1 MAKADLYATLGVAPE
16 ADSDSIR
23 KAFRKLARKYHPDVN
38 QDDPAKADKF
48 KEISFANEV
57 LSDEKK
63 RGLYDEFGVTGLDPN
78 FNAEQARAQQH
89 WGAQRPSGDGRH
101 ANFGGDFDLDDLLN
115 RFSRGGG
122 GGFGGFGFGRQE
134 PQRGQDAE
142 GKVSVDFLDAVRGG
156 TVTIHLHGRGPL
168 QVTIPPGADGGT
180 RIRLS
185 GQGTAGV
192 NGGPAGDLFLQLH
205 VRSHRFFRREAGD
218 LHIDLPV
225 TITELVHGADVV
237 APTPDGPVH
246 LKIPA
251 GSKNGGKLRLS
262 GKGATIRST
271 RKKKSA
277 HKKDGEKVEPQ
288 RGDLYVHLTAVLPKA
303 SDKLSELAGKLEEL
317 YAGENVRANLGV

>member
-1 MAKADLYATLGVAPE
+1 MAKADLYATLGIEEE

-78 FNAEQARAQQH
+78 FNAEQARAQH
-89 WGAQRPSGDGRH
+89 RWGSEPLPGGGRY
-101 ANFGGDFDLDDLLN
+101 ANFGGDFDLDDLLG
-115 RFSRGGG
+115 RFSRGAG
-122 GGFGGFGFGRQE
+122 GGFGFGRQG
-134 PQRGQDAE
+134 PVRGQDAE

-156 TVTIHLHGRGPL
+156 KVTIHLHGRGPL
-168 QVTIPPGADGGT
+168 QVTIPAGAEEDT
-180 RIRLS
+180 RIRLA
-185 GQGTAGV
+185 GQGSAGSS
-192 NGGPAGDLFLQLH
+192 GGPAGDLYLKLH
-205 VRSHRFFRREAGD
+205 VRSHRFFRREGAD

-225 TITELVHGADVV
+225 TIPELVRGGDVV

-251 GSKNGGKLRLS
+251 GSKNGGKLRL
-262 GKGATIRST
+262 GAKGATLLGA
-271 RKKKSA
+271 KKKSGG
-277 HKKDGEKVEPQ
+277 KKQSPQ
-288 RGDLYVHLTAVLPKA
+288 DAPLRGDLYIHLTAVLPKT
-303 SDKLSELAGKLEEL
+303 SDKLSELAGELEKL
-317 YAGENVRANLGV
+317 YAGENIRAGLGV